1 MFVFMSFQHTLL
13 FSIRSIEKTPKFFN
27 RSYITWGRVRIGDG
41 IMSKLKFFTPFKY
54 RDRVSIISDILKA
67 VKDSPGKGKRKT
79 QIMQSANLNYL
90 QMKKYLNYLLNC
102 GFLVVTEKETYVV
115 TAEGSRFLRWQLA
128 EIERLRRITI

>member
-13 FSIRSIEKTPKFFN
+13 FSIKSIEKTPKFFN
-27 RSYITWGRVRIGDG
+27 HSYITWGRVRIGDG

-102 GFLVVTEKETYVV
+102 GFLVLTEKETYVV
-115 TAEGSRFLRWQLA
+115 TAEGSRFLQWQLA